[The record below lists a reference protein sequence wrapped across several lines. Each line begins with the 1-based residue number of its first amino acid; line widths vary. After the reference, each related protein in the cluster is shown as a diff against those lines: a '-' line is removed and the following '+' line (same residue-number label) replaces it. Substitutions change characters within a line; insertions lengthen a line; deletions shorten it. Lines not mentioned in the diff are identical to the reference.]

1 MTTEPQAPAFLPAF
15 TRRTLMVCALIGA
28 AAAFAPQLAKA
39 QAAWPDRPITLVVGY
54 APGGQADM
62 HARIL
67 AKRLSTTLGQPVVI
81 ENKAGAGTTLAAE
94 YVARAKPDG
103 YTLLMAGGSALTI
116 APYTYSS
123 IRYKVDDFQT
133 ISLTSFI
140 PVGLIINPQAIPVK
154 DFKEFIAWA
163 KANPNK
169 FNYATTGPG
178 GASHLLGE
186 LIKSRL
192 NIDIVPVH
200 YKGAGPALLDVLAGR
215 VQGIVDSLPPH
226 LPFIAQGKEL
236 GLAISSEKRLPGAP
250 QVPTF
255 AELGYPELGMGS
267 WNGIVVPKGTP
278 QPIIDKLYN
287 AVVEAANTEEFKSR
301 VTADAI
307 VPAATT
313 PAEFDAIIKRD
324 SRVWGEVVKKIGGVK
339 LD

>member
-1 MTTEPQAPAFLPAF
+1 MNSTPLSLRAFS
-15 TRRTLMVCALIGA
+15 RRTLMACLLGGA
-28 AAAFAPQLAKA
+28 AAVSAPQLAMA

-54 APGGQADM
+54 APGGQSDM

-67 AKRLSTTLGQPVVI
+67 AKRMSTTLGQQVII

-94 YVARAKPDG
+94 FVARARPDG
-103 YTLLMAGGSALTI
+103 YTILMAGGSALTI

-133 ISLTSFI
+133 VSLTSFI

-154 DFKEFIAWA
+154 DFREFVAWA

-186 LIKSRL
+186 LIKTRL

-200 YKGAGPALLDVLAGR
+200 YKGAGPALQDVLAGR

-226 LPFIAQGKEL
+226 LPHIAAGKEL
-236 GLAISSEKRLPGAP
+236 GLAISAEKRLPGAP

-278 QPIIDKLYN
+278 QAVIDRLYR
-287 AVVEAANTEEFKSR
+287 AVVEAAGSEEFKSR

-324 SRVWGEVVKKIGGVK
+324 YVVWGEVVKKIGGVK

>member
-1 MTTEPQAPAFLPAF
+1 MTATHDSFRNLS
-15 TRRTLMVCALIGA
+15 RRKLMLAATGA
-28 AAAFAPQLAKA
+28 AAALAPQMATA

-54 APGGQADM
+54 APGGQSDM

-133 ISLTSFI
+133 ISLTSYI
-140 PVGLIINPQAIPVK
+140 PVGLIINPQAVPVK

-186 LIKSRL
+186 LIKTRL
-192 NIDIVPVH
+192 N
-200 YKGAGPALLDVLAGR
+200 KGAGPALQDVLAGR

-226 LPFIAQGKEL
+226 LPFIALGKEL

-278 QPIIDKLYN
+278 QAIVDKLYH

-301 VTADAI
+301 VIADAI

-324 SRVWGEVVKKIGGVK
+324 YKVWGEVVKKIGGVK

>member
-1 MTTEPQAPAFLPAF
+1 MQQHAGKPLTKRTLLACGLAGMLTMALPQAAS
-15 TRRTLMVCALIGA
+15 
-28 AAAFAPQLAKA
+28 A
-39 QAAWPDRPITLVVGY
+39 QAAWPERPITLVVGY
-54 APGGQADM
+54 APGGQSDM

-67 AKRLSTTLGQPVVI
+67 AKRMSATLGQQVVI
-81 ENKAGAGTTLAAE
+81 ENKPGAGTTLAAE
-94 YVARAKPDG
+94 YTARARPDG
-103 YTLLMAGGSALTI
+103 YTIFMAGGSALTI
-116 APYTYSS
+116 APHTYSS
-123 IRYKVDDFQT
+123 VRYKADDFQT
-133 ISLTSFI
+133 ISLTSYI
-140 PVGLIINPQAIPVK
+140 PVGLIINPQVLPVK
-154 DFKEFIAWA
+154 DFKEFVAWA

-186 LIKSRL
+186 LIKTRMG
-192 NIDIVPVH
+192 IDIVPVH
-200 YKGAGPALLDVLAGR
+200 YKGAGPALQDVLAGR

-226 LPFIAQGKEL
+226 LPHIAAGKEL
-236 GLAISSEKRLPGAP
+236 GLGISSEKRLAGAP

-255 AELGYPELGMGS
+255 IELGYPELAMGS

-278 QPIIDKLYN
+278 QPVVDKLYR
-287 AVVEAANTEEFKSR
+287 AVVEAASSEEFRTR

-324 SRVWGEVVKKIGGVK
+324 FTVWGDIVKKVGGIK